1 MAPMPAKGQS
11 YLGSLSLPELAK
23 YLGRAQE
30 CKIIADREY
39 GDRLLRSR
47 ARFCSQEDYAKWL
60 EQHDLLDDVL
70 IKRVRE
76 GKYLNPDRED

>member
-1 MAPMPAKGQS
+1 M
-11 YLGSLSLPELAK
+11 
-23 YLGRAQE
+23 RA
-30 CKIIADREY
+30 
-39 GDRLLRSR
+39 R